1 MGEFLLPNRRGA
13 VSGTG
18 PDAFYGERI
27 IMDSKGNVGSDMK
40 GFQYIME
47 NGDEA
52 HRLEMKTDIESIS
65 AQALWAGLKPGMR
78 VADVGCG
85 PGKITALLHR
95 MAGPDGTAV
104 GIDNS
109 AGRIQHAAEHYGGS
123 GISFCCRD
131 ISDPLEDLGTFDF
144 VWIRFVLEYYRSRAF
159 DIVGNLSRIVRPGG
173 VLCLVDLDHNCL
185 NQYGLPSRL
194 KKAVSSIMA
203 KLERDADFDPH
214 MGIKL
219 YSMLYDLDFQS
230 IEVSMN
236 AHHLIYGELDHV
248 QDYDW
253 TKKVEVAA
261 RNCGYG
267 FEEYEDGYAGFHSEF
282 KSSFADPRR
291 FIYTPVICCR
301 GVRPA

>member
-1 MGEFLLPNRRGA
+1 
-13 VSGTG
+13 
-18 PDAFYGERI
+18 
-27 IMDSKGNVGSDMK
+27 MDSIGSVDSGMK
-40 GFQYIME
+40 KIKYLME

-52 HRLEMKTDIESIS
+52 NRLEMKIDVESIT
-65 AQALWAGLKPGMR
+65 AQARWSGLKPGMR

-95 MAGPDGTAV
+95 MVSPDGTAV

-109 AGRIQHAAEHYGGS
+109 SDRIKHARDHYGNS
-123 GISFCCRD
+123 GISFQHRN
-131 ISDPLEDLGTFDF
+131 ILDPLDDLGTFDY
-144 VWIRFVLEYYRSRAF
+144 VLIRFVLEYYRSQAF
-159 DIVGNLSRIVRPGG
+159 DIVRNVTRIVKPGG
-173 VLCLVDLDHNCL
+173 ILCLIDLDHNCL
-185 NQYGLPSRL
+185 NQYGIPSRL
-194 KKAVSSIMA
+194 KNTINTIMS
-203 KLERDADFDPH
+203 KLGRDADFDPH

-230 IEVSMN
+230 IDVTMN
-236 AHHLIYGELDHV
+236 AHHLIFGETDHI

-261 RNCGYG
+261 QNCGYD
-267 FEEYEDGYAGFHSEF
+267 FKEYEDGYAGFFSEF

-301 GVRPA
+301 GVRIA